1 MIFFLFLATLTIF
14 FSIFYLL
21 KFSKNKKIFFFFA
34 LIFLASLSIYSFKGN
49 KTFFSYNFE
58 LEKQIKE
65 LIKPDSF
72 ANIEPKKIIF
82 FLENKLKNKPNDF
95 EGWMLLARTCF
106 ISGHFQKADLYYNK
120 AKYFPE

>member
-21 KFSKNKKIFFFFA
+21 KFSKNKRFFFFFA
-34 LIFLASLSIYSFKGN
+34 LIFLLVYRFIVSKEI
-49 KTFFSYNFE
+49 KTFSYNFE

-65 LIKPDSF
+65 LIKNPDSF

-82 FLENKLKNKPNDF
+82 FLENKLK
-95 EGWMLLARTCF
+95 
-106 ISGHFQKADLYYNK
+106 
-120 AKYFPE
+120 